1 VFEAVSSN
9 GLNPDPSH
17 QTRVLGFKILLNAFG
32 LPRSTE
38 KLVPNKILGDQ
49 ERKPA
54 KGEMD
59 VWGSIVCVDRQHG

>member
-1 VFEAVSSN
+1 
-9 GLNPDPSH
+9 
-17 QTRVLGFKILLNAFG
+17 LNAFG